1 MRPPHC
7 TIQWAMPQVRIIN
20 NLTRNKKCMNDAFCR
35 WILLGTSV
43 EGLIRGN
50 LKKIYWWTAPKSK
63 KKSLRCKDIRICQMN
78 ISTLVLCRLDVNY
91 AQNFIQNSFWILKTI
106 GQIYNELQ
114 FWWCRLRNNLRQKKN
129 RKKVAYGWVLSY
141 GFDITK
147 TVANMDIFSLLNMNV
162 HYIAPQK

>member
-1 MRPPHC
+1 M
-7 TIQWAMPQVRIIN
+7 
-20 NLTRNKKCMNDAFCR
+20 
-35 WILLGTSV
+35 
-43 EGLIRGN
+43 
-50 LKKIYWWTAPKSK
+50 
-63 KKSLRCKDIRICQMN
+63 RCKDIRICQMN

-162 HYIAPQK
+162 HYIAPQNIYQGLSQIPHSVSVNMCGQIFWLYAPFYTEFFSFYIEHFYR

>member
-1 MRPPHC
+1 M
-7 TIQWAMPQVRIIN
+7 
-20 NLTRNKKCMNDAFCR
+20 
-35 WILLGTSV
+35 
-43 EGLIRGN
+43 
-50 LKKIYWWTAPKSK
+50 
-63 KKSLRCKDIRICQMN
+63 RCKDIRICQMN
-78 ISTLVLCRLDVNY
+78 ISTLVLCRQDVNY

-129 RKKVAYGWVLSY
+129 RKKVAYGWVLGY

-162 HYIAPQK
+162 HYIAPQKVYIKGCPKSPTQWVWICVAKYSDFMHHFIRNSFLFTLSIFIDDNLALLYFYVMSNVCESTY

>member
-1 MRPPHC
+1 M
-7 TIQWAMPQVRIIN
+7 
-20 NLTRNKKCMNDAFCR
+20 
-35 WILLGTSV
+35 
-43 EGLIRGN
+43 
-50 LKKIYWWTAPKSK
+50 
-63 KKSLRCKDIRICQMN
+63 RCKDIRICQMN

-129 RKKVAYGWVLSY
+129 RKKVAYGWVLGY

-147 TVANMDIFSLLNMNV
+147 TVANMDIFLFAKYECSLHRATKISIYQGLSQIPHSVSVNMWGQIFWLYAPFYTEFFSF
-162 HYIAPQK
+162 YIEHFYR